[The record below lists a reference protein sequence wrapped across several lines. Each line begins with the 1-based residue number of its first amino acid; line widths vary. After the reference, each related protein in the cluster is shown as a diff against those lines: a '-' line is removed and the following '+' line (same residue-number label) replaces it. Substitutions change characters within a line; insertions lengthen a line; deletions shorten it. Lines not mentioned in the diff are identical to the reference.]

1 MEKQLKQ
8 STRNHR
14 EKETSRAKW
23 IARQDTRELKCNRDK
38 RIENSTEWNIHF
50 MCHHGPVEAIF
61 GLTWLSTSSVQLT
74 SQTELTDGHR
84 MKTSTIVMW
93 RLTGIIHIDVQNL
106 NRIFSLECL
115 KLAIKWHYIHE
126 LFLFRMCLFFSFFI
140 CCWHCF
146 LFWDESATR
155 TKESNIKIISSTCI
169 HCLC

>member
-1 MEKQLKQ
+1 MVKQ
-8 STRNHR
+8 STTIWQGGE
-14 EKETSRAKW
+14 EKGKRDQEQEKKMRSRSLEKTGIQFTCVATVPAKISTIRKTKYTAQRRW
-23 IARQDTRELKCNRDK
+23 QRQKK
-38 RIENSTEWNIHF
+38 RKKPS
-50 MCHHGPVEAIF
+50 A
-61 GLTWLSTSSVQLT
+61 Q
-74 SQTELTDGHR
+74 
-84 MKTSTIVMW
+84 STIVM
-93 RLTGIIHIDVQNL
+93 LTDLNNTCTRNL
-106 NRIFSLECL
+106 NRIFSMECL